1 MRRRLRAQHVAREL
15 LLLVASGGRDGR
27 RHKGFLTGGWQTVDA
42 SGAIDTA
49 ACRVQRG
56 HVLVEAGLRV
66 ADFPG
71 ALPSELCEL
80 V

>member
-15 LLLVASGGRDGR
+15 ASGGRDGR
-27 RHKGFLTGGWQTVDA
+27 RHKGFLTRGWQTVDA

-49 ACRVQRG
+49 ACGVQRG